1 MERRVEVSGHVFS
14 HPELKITA
22 ILYANNPNVVLY
34 LKATGKLPEEIPNG
48 GFPIGMRVII
58 ERRGMDPEL
67 REDEQLVY
75 EAILRE
81 RRLPG
86 GGVNFVSGRTAETA

>member
-1 MERRVEVSGHVFS
+1 MSEQEYT

-22 ILYANNPNVVLY
+22 ILYANNPNVVSY

-48 GFPIGMRVII
+48 GFPTGMRVII
-58 ERRGMDPEL
+58 ERRGLDPTL
-67 REDEQLVY
+67 HEDEQLVY

-86 GGVNFVSGRTAETA
+86 GGVRLISNPTGD

>member
-1 MERRVEVSGHVFS
+1 MSKREYT

-22 ILYANNPNVVLY
+22 ILYANNPNVVAY
-34 LKATGKLPEEIPNG
+34 LKETGNLPEDIPNG
-48 GFPIGMRVII
+48 GFPTGMRVII

-81 RRLPG
+81 GTLPG
-86 GGVNFVSGRTAETA
+86 GGVRLVNAPDQNKIQK

>member
-1 MERRVEVSGHVFS
+1 MSEYVYS

-22 ILYANNPNVVLY
+22 ILYANNPNVVAY
-34 LKATGKLPEEIPNG
+34 LKETGNLPEDIPNG
-48 GFPIGMRVII
+48 GFPTGMRVII

-81 RRLPG
+81 NRLPG
-86 GGVNFVSGRTAETA
+86 GAVRMVAEPPEKMKMAK